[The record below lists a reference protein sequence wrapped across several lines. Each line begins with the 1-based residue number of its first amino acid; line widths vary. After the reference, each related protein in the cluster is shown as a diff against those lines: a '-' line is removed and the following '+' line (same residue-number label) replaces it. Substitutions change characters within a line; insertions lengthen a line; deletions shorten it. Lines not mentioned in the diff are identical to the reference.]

1 MAPPSVGGV
10 QHSCA
15 STLTRRPSLTSDVDD
30 VASQLLLAKHETLL
44 KVHGVFDESFGPK
57 RTKSI
62 GDEVI
67 QPRTMKVG
75 VLH

>member
-1 MAPPSVGGV
+1 LRVHADATTFVD
-10 QHSCA
+10 
-15 STLTRRPSLTSDVDD
+15 DVDD
-30 VASQLLLAKHETLL
+30 ASQLLLAKHETPL
-44 KVHGVFDESFGPK
+44 KAHGVFDESLGPK

-67 QPRTMKVG
+67 QPRTMKAG